1 MATNFDEQRKMDAIL
16 MGAAADR
23 EPAARIPPHDIDAEK
38 AVLGA
43 MLLDKHAVPVAIELL
58 QPDYFYSTANEKI
71 FATMVELYS
80 KNTEID
86 VITVREELKKKGYL
100 DNIGGSPYLNELV
113 TSIVSSA
120 NIEAHAQIV
129 AEKYMLRRM
138 IISMS
143 SNIHRCYDNHED
155 AFSLIDDIEKEIFKV
170 SEARLKRSVVPM
182 QQAITKTMEM
192 LEKLHGMRG
201 GVTGV
206 PSGFTDLDKLTG
218 GFQKS
223 DLIIIA
229 ARPAVGKTAFA
240 LSLARNAA
248 VKYQYPVAIYSLE
261 MSQQQLLIRLLAAE
275 AKVDAQRLRTGT
287 LPEEEW
293 RKISTTVGKLAR
305 APLFIDDTPALS
317 ILELRARSRRLKT
330 EHNIGMIIV
339 DYLQLMQGPPNAES
353 REREISSIS
362 RSLKVLAK
370 ELDIPVIAL
379 SQLRRAV
386 EEHSDKKPML
396 SDLRESGA
404 LEQDADV
411 VIFIH
416 RPELYGIETFTD
428 SGESTKNVA
437 EVIVGKQRNGPTDTV
452 KLTFIR
458 ENARFENYRKYVS
471 EPGNT
476 AEVSDHQPD
485 EVPPF

>member
-1 MATNFDEQRKMDAIL
+1 
-16 MGAAADR
+16 
-23 EPAARIPPHDIDAEK
+23 
-38 AVLGA
+38 
-43 MLLDKHAVPVAIELL
+43 
-58 QPDYFYSTANEKI
+58 
-71 FATMVELYS
+71 
-80 KNTEID
+80 
-86 VITVREELKKKGYL
+86 
-100 DNIGGSPYLNELV
+100 
-113 TSIVSSA
+113 
-120 NIEAHAQIV
+120 
-129 AEKYMLRRM
+129 
-138 IISMS
+138 
-143 SNIHRCYDNHED
+143 
-155 AFSLIDDIEKEIFKV
+155 
-170 SEARLKRSVVPM
+170 
-182 QQAITKTMEM
+182 
-192 LEKLHGMRG
+192 
-201 GVTGV
+201 
-206 PSGFTDLDKLTG
+206 
-218 GFQKS
+218 
-223 DLIIIA
+223 
-229 ARPAVGKTAFA
+229 
-240 LSLARNAA
+240 
-248 VKYQYPVAIYSLE
+248 
-261 MSQQQLLIRLLAAE
+261 
-275 AKVDAQRLRTGT
+275 
-287 LPEEEW
+287 
-293 RKISTTVGKLAR
+293 
-305 APLFIDDTPALS
+305 
-317 ILELRARSRRLKT
+317 
-330 EHNIGMIIV
+330 MIIV

>member
-1 MATNFDEQRKMDAIL
+1 MATSFDEPRKIDAIRI
-16 MGAAADR
+16 GTPVNR
-23 EPAARIPPHDIDAEK
+23 ESEAKVPPHDIDAEK

-43 MLLDKHAVPVAIELL
+43 MLLDKHAVPVAVELL

-71 FATMVELYS
+71 FAAMVELYAR
-80 KNTEID
+80 NTEID
-86 VITVREELKKKGYL
+86 VITVREELKKEGYL
-100 DNIGGSPYLNELV
+100 ENIGGSPYLNELV
-113 TSIVSSA
+113 TSVVSSA

-143 SNIHRCYDNHED
+143 YSIHRCYDNRED
-155 AFSLIDDIEKEIFKV
+155 AFSLIDDIEREIFKV

-182 QQAITKTMEM
+182 QQAITKTMEV

-206 PSGFTDLDKLTG
+206 PSGFSDLDKLTG
-218 GFQKS
+218 GFQNS

-275 AKVDAQRLRTGT
+275 ARVDAQKLRTGT
-287 LPEEEW
+287 LPEDEW
-293 RKISTTVGKLAR
+293 TKISTTVGKLAR

-362 RSLKVLAK
+362 RNLKVLAK

-416 RPELYGIETFTD
+416 RPELYGIQEFENGD
-428 SGESTKNVA
+428 STKNIA

-452 KLTFIR
+452 RLTFIR
-458 ENARFENYRKYVS
+458 ENARFENYHKFV
-471 EPGNT
+471 T
-476 AEVSDHQPD
+476 APD
-485 EVPPF
+485 GTDVLDDESADEPPF